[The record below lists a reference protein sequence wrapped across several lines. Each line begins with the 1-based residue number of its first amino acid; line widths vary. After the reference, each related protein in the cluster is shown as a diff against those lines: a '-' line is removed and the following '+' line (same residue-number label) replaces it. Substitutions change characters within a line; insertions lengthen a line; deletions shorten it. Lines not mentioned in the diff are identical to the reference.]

1 MSDNRTEYWGSVA
14 TAWSRGH
21 PQRLWRAHSDAENRA
36 LLARWL
42 PSRCGR
48 ILKTDAFDEAFG
60 EGLVSVLSERADDV
74 WMIDLS
80 ATVAAEARRRQ
91 ALAHAAVADVR
102 RLPFSSGS
110 FGAVVSIS
118 TLDHLDSLA
127 DIEDAL
133 GEIHRVLEPGGC
145 LVVTLDNPENPVVG
159 LRNSLPWPWLHRF
172 RLVPYYVGATLDR
185 RDLARALDR
194 VGFDVMGLD
203 AIQHAPRALA
213 VAGGRIVSSMGWRWA
228 ERGFLR
234 AISGFE
240 RAGRWRT
247 RFRTGYFVAARAV
260 RR

>member
-1 MSDNRTEYWGSVA
+1 MSDSRTEYWGSVG

-36 LLARWL
+36 LLSRWL
-42 PSRCGR
+42 PARCGR

-60 EGLVSVLSERADDV
+60 EGLVSVLEARADEV
-74 WMIDLS
+74 WAIDLS
-80 ATVAAEARRRQ
+80 GTVVAEARRKLPATRG
-91 ALAHAAVADVR
+91 AVADVR
-102 RLPFSSGS
+102 RLPFPAES

-118 TLDHLDSLA
+118 TLDHFDTPA
-127 DIEDAL
+127 DIEDSL
-133 GEIHRVLEPGGC
+133 HEIRRVLEPGGC

-159 LRNSLPWPWLHRF
+159 LRNSLPWSWLHRA
-172 RLVPYYVGATLDR
+172 RLVPYFVGATLDR

-194 VGFDVMGLD
+194 VGFDVMGLE

-213 VAGGRIVSSMGWRWA
+213 VAGGRVVSNVGWGRA

-247 RFRTGYFVAARAV
+247 RFRTGYFVAARAL